1 MNFEPKWIAWETTQE
16 CNLTCVHCRSNA
28 CLDKYKDL
36 DFSTEQGFSVIDQ
49 IASFAKPCLVL
60 SGGEPLLRSEIFK
73 NLRDF
78 KKYKGKCGNCEYI
91 KICGGCRAR
100 AHFMRGDYLAEE
112 PLCHYTPKQLRGETS
127 NTLQSS

>member
-1 MNFEPKWIAWETTQE
+1 MYAA
-16 CNLTCVHCRSNA
+16 L
-28 CLDKYKDL
+28 CLLGLQDIW
-36 DFSTEQGFSVIDQ
+36 QN
-49 IASFAKPCLVL
+49 
-60 SGGEPLLRSEIFK
+60 SEIFK

-112 PLCHYTPKQLRGETS
+112 PLCHYTPKRLRGETS
-127 NTLQSS
+127 SALHSL